1 MLKTLSLQNF
11 VIVNALEIDFQ
22 AGLTVLTGETGAGKS
37 ILFDALGL
45 LLGDRANSLQIKPGA
60 NRADLTAEFQ
70 LEDNADNAEK
80 LTWLAE
86 AGFDAIDNTLL
97 IRRSLEPSGRSRAW
111 INGQPATLSQLKELG
126 EQLVELHGQHAH
138 QALLRT
144 SAQRELFDR
153 HAGLTNRVDD
163 LSLAFKTW
171 QQKEEALNEAQTKAE
186 RLAEEL
192 DQIEW
197 QLQILSDLDLQDG
210 EWEQVNEEH
219 QRLAHGAELLA
230 AVESSL
236 AQLEG
241 DEASGLIGIGQSL
254 QQRLGG
260 LLDKDPRLAELLG
273 LMDAAVINLEEAASE
288 CRHYLGK
295 ADLDPAR
302 FQALDARLQSIFEAA
317 RRLKER
323 PENLFALRIR
333 LNERKDALD
342 AASDLDKLKAQA
354 EEAFRRYNTLAKEL
368 TAQRHKAAAPFAKEV
383 TRWLHE
389 LAMTGMRFEIRLE
402 PRQEPASFGMDQL
415 EFLVSQHAKGPL
427 LPLAK
432 VASGG
437 ELSRVSL
444 AIAAVA
450 AQATQ
455 TSTLLFDEVDV
466 GIGGNTGHVVGRLLQ
481 ELGMHHQVLAVT
493 HLPQVAARGHQH
505 LRVQKQKQ
513 DDGTNASEVV
523 NLDRDQRIEEI
534 ARMLGDEGVRQS
546 SVKMAKELLS
556 L

>member
-11 VIVNALEIDFQ
+11 VIVNSLEIDFQ
-22 AGLTVLTGETGAGKS
+22 QGLTVLTGETGAGKS

-60 NRADLTAEFQ
+60 NRADLTAEFHIEPS
-70 LEDNADNAEK
+70 LDASTLN
-80 LTWLAE
+80 WLSE
-86 AGFDAIDNTLL
+86 AGFDSLDGSLL

-153 HAGLTNRVDD
+153 HAGLGPLVEKVALAHQAWQERV
-163 LSLAFKTW
+163 
-171 QQKEEALNEAQTKAE
+171 EALDSAQAKAN

-192 DQIEW
+192 SQLEW
-197 QLQILSDLDLQDG
+197 RLQLLEDLDLQEG
-210 EWEQVNEEH
+210 EWEAINEEH
-219 QRLAHGAELLA
+219 QRLGHGAELLG

-236 AQLEG
+236 LQLEG
-241 DEASGLIGIGQSL
+241 DESSGLISIGQTIQQKLGSL
-254 QQRLGG
+254 I
-260 LLDKDPRLAELLG
+260 DKDPRLGELINLI
-273 LMDAAVINLEEAASE
+273 DAAVINLEEAASE

-295 ADLDPAR
+295 LDIDPGR
-302 FQALDARLQSIFEAA
+302 FQQLDSRLQAIFEAA

-323 PENLFALRIR
+323 PESLCALQTE
-333 LNERKDALD
+333 LVEQKSELD
-342 AASDLDKLKAQA
+342 AASDLGTLKVKADQA
-354 EEAFRRYNTLAKEL
+354 FEAYRELAKTLSAER
-368 TAQRHKAAAPFAKEV
+368 QKAARPFAKEV

-402 PRQEPASFGMDQL
+402 PRTEPASFGMDQL
-415 EFLVSQHAKGPL
+415 EFLVTQHAQGPE

-450 AQATQ
+450 AQATR

-481 ELGMHHQVLAVT
+481 ELGKHHQVLAVT

-505 LRVQKQKQ
+505 LRVQKQPQ
-513 DDGTNASEVV
+513 ADGTNASEVV
-523 NLDRDQRIEEI
+523 GLDHDQRIEEI

-546 SVKMAKELLS
+546 SVKMARELLS

>member
-22 AGLTVLTGETGAGKS
+22 SGLTVLTGETGAGKS

-60 NRADLTAEFQ
+60 NRADLTAEFHIEPG
-70 LEDNADNAEK
+70 LNADTPNW
-80 LTWLAE
+80 LTE
-86 AGFDAIDNTLL
+86 AGFEAIDASLL

-153 HAGLTNRVDD
+153 HAGLGPLVEKVA
-163 LSLAFKTW
+163 LAYKAW
-171 QQKEEALNEAQTKAE
+171 QETEQALDSAQTKAD
-186 RLAEEL
+186 RLAEQL
-192 DQIEW
+192 SQLEW
-197 QLQILSDLDLQDG
+197 QLQLLQDLGLEEG
-210 EWEQVNEEH
+210 EWEAINEEH
-219 QRLAHGAELLA
+219 QRLAHSAELLGT
-230 AVESSL
+230 VESSL
-236 AQLEG
+236 GQLEG
-241 DEASGLIGIGQSL
+241 EESSGLIPIGQAMQQKLGSL
-254 QQRLGG
+254 I
-260 LLDKDPRLAELLG
+260 DKDPRLGELISLV
-273 LMDAAVINLEEAASE
+273 DAAVINLEEAASQ
-288 CRHYLGK
+288 CRHYLGRM
-295 ADLDPAR
+295 DIDPGRFEQLDS
-302 FQALDARLQSIFEAA
+302 RLQAIFESA

-323 PENLFALRIR
+323 PENLYALQVQ
-333 LNERKDALD
+333 LSEQKTTLD
-342 AASDLDKLKAQA
+342 DASDLGKLKAKAEQA
-354 EEAFRRYNTLAKEL
+354 FKAYGNLAQGLSAER
-368 TAQRHKAAAPFAKEV
+368 QKAARPFAKDV
-383 TRWLHE
+383 TRWLNE
-389 LAMTGMRFEIRLE
+389 LAMTGMRFEVRLE
-402 PRQEPASFGMDQL
+402 PRPEPASFGMDQL
-415 EFLVSQHAKGPL
+415 EFLVTQHATGPE

-481 ELGMHHQVLAVT
+481 ELGKHHQVLAVT

-505 LRVQKQKQ
+505 LRVQKQQ
-513 DDGTNASEVV
+513 QADGSNASEVV
-523 NLDRDQRIEEI
+523 GLDRDQRIEEI

>member
-11 VIVNALEIDFQ
+11 VIVNSLEIDFQ
-22 AGLTVLTGETGAGKS
+22 GGLTVLTGETGAGKS

-60 NRADLTAEFQ
+60 NRADLTAEFHIDPS
-70 LEDNADNAEK
+70 LNATTLN
-80 LTWLAE
+80 WLAE
-86 AGFDAIDNTLL
+86 AGFDAIDASLL

-111 INGQPATLSQLKELG
+111 INGQQATLTQLKELG

-153 HAGLTNRVDD
+153 HAGLGALVDKV
-163 LSLAFKTW
+163 AVAHKVW
-171 QQKEEALNEAQTKAE
+171 QERGEALESAQDKAN
-186 RLAEEL
+186 RLAEQRSQL
-192 DQIEW
+192 DW
-197 QLQILSDLDLQDG
+197 QLQVLEDLGLKDG
-210 EWEQVNEEH
+210 EWEAINEEH
-219 QRLAHGAELLA
+219 QRLAHGAELLG

-236 AQLEG
+236 MQLEG
-241 DEASGLIGIGQSL
+241 EDSAGLIPTGQAI
-254 QQRLGG
+254 QQKLGA
-260 LLDKDPRLAELLG
+260 LLDKDSRLSELVG
-273 LMDAAVINLEEAASE
+273 LVDAAVINLEEAASE

-295 ADLDPAR
+295 MDVDPGRFEQLDT
-302 FQALDARLQSIFEAA
+302 RLQAIFEAA

-323 PENLFALRIR
+323 PENLYTLQAELSQKKS
-333 LNERKDALD
+333 ELD
-342 AASDLDKLKAQA
+342 AASDINGLKTKA
-354 EEAFRRYNTLAKEL
+354 EEAFKVYEELAKKL
-368 TAQRHKAAAPFAKEV
+368 SKDRQKAAGPFAQDV

-389 LAMTGMRFEIRLE
+389 LAMTGMRFEIKLT
-402 PRQEPASFGMDQL
+402 PRSEPASFGTDQL
-415 EFLVSQHAKGPL
+415 EFLVTQHAKGPA

-481 ELGMHHQVLAVT
+481 ELGSHHQVLAVT

-505 LRVQKQKQ
+505 LRVQKQQ
-513 DDGTNASEVV
+513 QEDGTNASEVIG
-523 NLDRDQRIEEI
+523 LDRDARIEEI
-534 ARMLGDEGVRQS
+534 ARMLGDEGVRES
-546 SVKMAKELLS
+546 SVKMARELLS

>member
-22 AGLTVLTGETGAGKS
+22 GGLTVLTGETGAGKS

-70 LEDNADNAEK
+70 LENQASNAER
-80 LTWLAE
+80 LAWLAE
-86 AGFDAIDNTLL
+86 AGFDAIDHTLL

-153 HAGLTNRVDD
+153 HAGLTDYVDEV
-163 LSLAFKTW
+163 SLAFKTW
-171 QQKEEALNEAQTKAE
+171 KQKEEALNEAQTKAD
-186 RLAEEL
+186 RLSEQL
-192 DQIEW
+192 SQIEW
-197 QLQILSDLDLQDG
+197 QLQILNDLDLQDG
-210 EWEQVNEEH
+210 EWVQVNDEH
-219 QRLAHGAELLA
+219 QRLAHGAELLS
-230 AVESSL
+230 AVESTL

-241 DEASGLIGIGQSL
+241 DETSGLIGIGQSL
-254 QQRLGG
+254 QQRLAG
-260 LLDKDPRLAELLG
+260 LINKDPRLAELIG
-273 LMDAAVINLEEAASE
+273 LIDAAVINLEEAASE

-295 ADLDPAR
+295 ADLDPGR
-302 FQALDARLQSIFEAA
+302 FQTLDARLQSIFEAA

-323 PENLFALRIR
+323 PENLFALQTT
-333 LNERKDALD
+333 LDERKEAVG

-354 EEAFRRYNTLAKEL
+354 EEAFKRYNTLAKEL
-368 TAQRHKAAAPFAKEV
+368 TAQRQKAAAPFASEV

-415 EFLVSQHAKGPL
+415 EFLVCQHAKGPL

-513 DDGTNASEVV
+513 EDGTNASEVV

>member
-22 AGLTVLTGETGAGKS
+22 TGLTVLTGETGAGKS

-70 LEDNADNAEK
+70 LENNASNAEK
-80 LTWLAE
+80 LNWLAE

-153 HAGLTNRVDD
+153 HAGLTNRVDEI
-163 LSLAFKTW
+163 SLAFKEW
-171 QQKEEALNEAQTKAE
+171 QQREGALNEAQTKAE
-186 RLAEEL
+186 RLTEEL

-260 LLDKDPRLAELLG
+260 LLDKDPRLAELIG
-273 LMDAAVINLEEAASE
+273 LIDAAVINLEEAASE

-295 ADLDPAR
+295 ADLDPGR
-302 FQALDARLQSIFEAA
+302 FQELDVRLQSIFEAA

-323 PENLFALRIR
+323 PENLFSLRTR
-333 LNERKDALD
+333 LDERKDALD
-342 AASDLDKLKAQA
+342 AASDLDKLKVQA
-354 EEAFRRYNTLAKEL
+354 EEAFKRYNTLAREL
-368 TAQRHKAAAPFAKEV
+368 TAQRQKAAAPFAKEV

>member
-22 AGLTVLTGETGAGKS
+22 TGLTVLTGETGAGKS

-70 LEDNADNAEK
+70 LENNASNAEK
-80 LTWLAE
+80 LNWLAE

-163 LSLAFKTW
+163 ISHAFKTW
-171 QQKEEALNEAQTKAE
+171 QQREGALNEAQTKAE
-186 RLAEEL
+186 RLTEEL

-260 LLDKDPRLAELLG
+260 LLDKDPRLAELIG
-273 LMDAAVINLEEAASE
+273 LIDAAVINLEEAASE

-295 ADLDPAR
+295 ADLDPGR
-302 FQALDARLQSIFEAA
+302 FQELDVRLQSIFEAA

-323 PENLFALRIR
+323 PENLFSLRTR
-333 LNERKDALD
+333 LDERKDALD
-342 AASDLDKLKAQA
+342 AASDLDKLKVQA
-354 EEAFRRYNTLAKEL
+354 EEAFKRYNTLAREL
-368 TAQRHKAAAPFAKEV
+368 TAQRQKAAAPFAKEV

-513 DDGTNASEVV
+513 DDGTNASGVV

>member
-22 AGLTVLTGETGAGKS
+22 TGLTVLTGETGAGKS

-70 LEDNADNAEK
+70 LENNASNAEK
-80 LTWLAE
+80 LNWLAE

-153 HAGLTNRVDD
+153 HAGLTNRVDEI
-163 LSLAFKTW
+163 SLAFKEW
-171 QQKEEALNEAQTKAE
+171 QQREGALNEAQTKAE
-186 RLAEEL
+186 RLTEEL

-241 DEASGLIGIGQSL
+241 DEASGLLGIGQSL

-260 LLDKDPRLAELLG
+260 LLDKDPRLAELIG
-273 LMDAAVINLEEAASE
+273 LIDAAVINLEEAASE

-295 ADLDPAR
+295 ADLDPGR
-302 FQALDARLQSIFEAA
+302 FQELDVRLQSIFEAA

-323 PENLFALRIR
+323 PENLFSLRTR
-333 LNERKDALD
+333 LDERKDALD
-342 AASDLDKLKAQA
+342 AASDLDKLKVQA
-354 EEAFRRYNTLAKEL
+354 EEAFKRYNTLAREL
-368 TAQRHKAAAPFAKEV
+368 TAQRQKAAAPFAKEV

>member
-22 AGLTVLTGETGAGKS
+22 TGLTVLTGETGAGKS

-70 LEDNADNAEK
+70 LENNASNAEK
-80 LTWLAE
+80 LNWLAE

-153 HAGLTNRVDD
+153 HAGLTNRVDEI
-163 LSLAFKTW
+163 SLAFKEW
-171 QQKEEALNEAQTKAE
+171 QQREGALNEAQTKAE
-186 RLAEEL
+186 RLTEEL

-260 LLDKDPRLAELLG
+260 LLDKDPRLAELIG
-273 LMDAAVINLEEAASE
+273 LIDAAVINLEEAASE

-295 ADLDPAR
+295 ADLDPGR
-302 FQALDARLQSIFEAA
+302 FQELDVRLQSIFEAA

-323 PENLFALRIR
+323 PENLFSLRTR
-333 LNERKDALD
+333 LDERKDALD
-342 AASDLDKLKAQA
+342 AASDLDKLKVQA
-354 EEAFRRYNTLAKEL
+354 EEAFKRYNTLAREL
-368 TAQRHKAAAPFAKEV
+368 TAQRQKAAAPFAKEV

-513 DDGTNASEVV
+513 DDGTNASDAV